1 MKNNISAVLF
11 TVLFLAVATLFFLY
25 FSGERGVKSK
35 NRQGDQQETSSNGI
49 AFVNIDTVIFKFDMF
64 FDRRAELLEKQKKAE
79 AELNSKGTQYERSAR
94 DFQEKVT
101 KGLVTRATAA
111 EMEQSILQQQQDLVT
126 LFCVDVHRIPEPVS

>member
-64 FDRRAELLEKQKKAE
+64 FDRRAELL
-79 AELNSKGTQYERSAR
+79 
-94 DFQEKVT
+94 
-101 KGLVTRATAA
+101 
-111 EMEQSILQQQQDLVT
+111 
-126 LFCVDVHRIPEPVS
+126 